1 MKKVFTVLSIILLTV
16 TVWAQS
22 PNKLIYQAVVRNSSN
37 QLVTSHAVGIKI
49 SILQGSASGAAV
61 YVETQAPTSNT
72 NGLIDII
79 IGSGTVQSGD
89 IAKIDWSSGPY
100 YLKTEIDPSG
110 GVSYT
115 VSGATQILS
124 TPYALYSNVAAKTS
138 KNRISLNVFGSHLGG
153 SAIFGTGFGVNA
165 GLSCPSGSMSSFDE
179 NFTVPDDYTAGDTL
193 FVKMIMVSTS
203 TGVTNLFANYISF
216 ARVGSYETGGSASSG
231 LNIPAVNFTAANTP
245 IEIDAYIVSPS
256 GSTTILPGD
265 AISFGLFR
273 TASDANSGTLR
284 IHSIEILYK

>member
-1 MKKVFTVLSIILLTV
+1 MKKVLAVLSIILLTV

-22 PNKLIYQAVVRNSSN
+22 PNKLSYQAVIRNSSN

-49 SILQGSASGAAV
+49 SILQGSTSGTAV
-61 YVETQAPTSNT
+61 YVETQDPTSNA

-79 IGSGTVQSGD
+79 IGSGTIQSGD
-89 IAKIDWSSGPY
+89 ITKIDWSSGPY
-100 YLKTEIDPSG
+100 YLKTEIDPTG

-115 VSGATQILS
+115 VSGTNQILS

-138 KNRISLNVFGSHLGG
+138 KNRISLNIFGSHIGG
-153 SAIFGTGFGVNA
+153 SAIYGTGFGVNA

-193 FVKMIMVSTS
+193 FIKMIMVSTS
-203 TGVTNLFANYISF
+203 TGVTNLFANYLSV
-216 ARVGSYETGGSASSG
+216 ARVGLYVTGGSATTG
-231 LNIPAVNFTAANTP
+231 LNIPAVNFTTANTP
-245 IEIDAYIVSPS
+245 IEVDGYITSPL

-265 AISFGLFR
+265 AISFGLYR
-273 TASDANSGTLR
+273 PASDANSGTLR